1 MIDTYGLGRRG
12 ANTGTSASVLTDD
25 ANFGGHGAA
34 AMIEVG
40 CPVLITS
47 NRLAITAATNATP
60 IDITTAAHGFTTGDV
75 IDIWGVTPNTA
86 ANGRWTITVVSSTTF
101 SLDGS
106 VGNGATA
113 AAGFASSVTAAP
125 ADEQSRLSS
134 APAKIS
140 GAMNLDPALSATAPG
155 TFEVLRKPLSFD
167 AGDGPYSVHSAIDE
181 VLRGYS
187 LLERRLLP
195 LTSVLDGDMLASGTG
210 NWNTYAGTPTLAKAD
225 LGFPLGLRVLR
236 ITAGAATSGVY
247 ANTIPVEAGE
257 AYYLEATGM
266 IGASGAAADAGTLIL
281 YDVTNATTITLT
293 EYTITRFEPQILCNA
308 VTMPSGCEQVR
319 VVLQADANGDIIEW
333 ANVIFRRAGVREF
346 TLADRPIPAGYLGKL
361 YATTEGDWARRGD
374 RMTEIDAKP
383 VQLGGGIWQY
393 HTKQA
398 WGSYSLWYEEFMR
411 MAAMPRDTS
420 TTTGIK
426 EHLSA
431 LATERLLFTLQGKD
445 TYWAAMYGKAAR
457 DAATIKPIYEQHRS
471 VTQPQHIYPAGNRRV

>member
-60 IDITTAAHGFTTGDV
+60 IVITTAAHGFTTGDV

-140 GAMNLDPALSATAPG
+140 GAMTLDPALSATAPG

-195 LTSVLDGDMLASGTG
+195 LTSVLDGDMLAS
-210 NWNTYAGTPTLAKAD
+210 
-225 LGFPLGLRVLR
+225 
-236 ITAGAATSGVY
+236 
-247 ANTIPVEAGE
+247 
-257 AYYLEATGM
+257 
-266 IGASGAAADAGTLIL
+266 
-281 YDVTNATTITLT
+281 
-293 EYTITRFEPQILCNA
+293 
-308 VTMPSGCEQVR
+308 
-319 VVLQADANGDIIEW
+319 
-333 ANVIFRRAGVREF
+333 
-346 TLADRPIPAGYLGKL
+346 
-361 YATTEGDWARRGD
+361 
-374 RMTEIDAKP
+374 
-383 VQLGGGIWQY
+383 
-393 HTKQA
+393 
-398 WGSYSLWYEEFMR
+398 
-411 MAAMPRDTS
+411 
-420 TTTGIK
+420 
-426 EHLSA
+426 
-431 LATERLLFTLQGKD
+431 
-445 TYWAAMYGKAAR
+445 
-457 DAATIKPIYEQHRS
+457 
-471 VTQPQHIYPAGNRRV
+471 